1 MSLMYEFLH
10 SQGQERRIGP
20 VCGISALPPAGS
32 VRRLSDPRTVACV
45 ALKVS
50 FAATRPHTRK
60 LVPLLFRSC
69 VARQA
74 FSYRWYRGRRDTSVT
89 RPVVEQRISRT
100 STHGAPRSP
109 HAGAFGR
116 LLRHGRQK
124 KRLRSPLR
132 VKLGPRDSRWL
143 MSGSSPK
150 TAVEQTSVDG
160 SNVPGAD
167 LSSQLAPIKAAGD
180 AGQASSRHRRYDAI
194 RTLSVAIFA

>member
-1 MSLMYEFLH
+1 MYEFLH

-20 VCGISALPPAGS
+20 VCGISALPPS
-32 VRRLSDPRTVACV
+32 RL
-45 ALKVS
+45 
-50 FAATRPHTRK
+50 
-60 LVPLLFRSC
+60 
-69 VARQA
+69 RQA
-74 FSYRWYRGRRDTSVT
+74 VIRSADGGLRRPEGLICRDATAHPQACPSSVSLVC
-89 RPVVEQRISRT
+89 RQASFFVSLVSRT
-100 STHGAPRSP
+100 ARHEC
-109 HAGAFGR
+109 HAAGCRAADFADKHAWSAALAACGR
-116 LLRHGRQK
+116 VRPLPRHGRQK

-143 MSGSSPK
+143 MSGSLPK